1 MEKPQGGGKWHPPSS
16 SPRYLR
22 VNMMTS
28 KNEVKAIIQT
38 KHGITKHVNINGKII
53 ISAKYII
60 AGILLHVFARTLY
73 I

>member
-1 MEKPQGGGKWHPPSS
+1 MT
-16 SPRYLR
+16 SPFIFSQIFKG
-22 VNMMTS
+22 NMMTS

>member
-1 MEKPQGGGKWHPPSS
+1 
-16 SPRYLR
+16 
-22 VNMMTS
+22 MMTS
-28 KNEVKAIIQT
+28 KNEVKAVIQT